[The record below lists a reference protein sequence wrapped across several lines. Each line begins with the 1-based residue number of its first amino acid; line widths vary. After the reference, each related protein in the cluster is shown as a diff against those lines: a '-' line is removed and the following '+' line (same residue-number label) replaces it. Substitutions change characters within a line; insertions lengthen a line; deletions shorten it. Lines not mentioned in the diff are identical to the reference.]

1 MSSFIPAAAARKR
14 IGRTSRNWW
23 IGCRMSSCS
32 CLSLWERPRE
42 AAKREPERAKPQKK
56 MRVSGLR
63 QTCGPHPARQP
74 CGCRAALCFKICA
87 FLKSSTISAAAVPI
101 SATTP
106 ASRTWPPI
114 SAVQR
119 LRCSVRRIHGYGDRL
134 AVALGLS
141 GRANL
146 KTSRSMRWYKVSMQR
161 TPEPEL
167 MDDREQAAA
176 YAAADWT
183 ESHGKIPGYFRERCA
198 LHGEDRKSTRLN
210 SSHITISYAV
220 FCLKKKKQNN

>member
-14 IGRTSRNWW
+14 IGLTLRSWW
-23 IGCRMSSCS
+23 IGYRMSSCS

-42 AAKREPERAKPQKK
+42 ARV
-56 MRVSGLR
+56 RVSGLR

-74 CGCRAALCFKICA
+74 CGCRAALCLKICA
-87 FLKSSTISAAAVPI
+87 FLKSSDISAAAVPI
-101 SATTP
+101 SATIP

-114 SAVQR
+114 LAVQR